1 MSTELGDA
9 SKLFR
14 HLLFIFLKRCVPVK
28 SSGAGERCVP
38 VKSSG
43 ADTNGVCVRLPQ
55 KVGVF
60 NLCLHRGDR

>member
-14 HLLFIFLKRCVPVK
+14 HLLFIFLK
-28 SSGAGERCVP
+28 RCVP